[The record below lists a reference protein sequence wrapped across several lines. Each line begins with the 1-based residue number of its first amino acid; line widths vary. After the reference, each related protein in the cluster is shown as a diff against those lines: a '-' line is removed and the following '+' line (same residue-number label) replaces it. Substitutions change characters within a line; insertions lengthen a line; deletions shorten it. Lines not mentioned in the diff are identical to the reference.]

1 MQNYRNAF
9 LALALHHLTAGQKKM
24 VVKTLD
30 TMNKRIPAK
39 VIAMETGL
47 MYEMANLYNRAGS
60 MEKYKEI
67 AAEVE
72 KRALKEMA
80 ENPNDVDSYY
90 NPYRILI
97 NIYENLKEYKKLTS
111 LWEKIYRI
119 YPNDYNVKAN
129 IIKYQ
134 KLAMKQDSIINSNK
148 NK

>member
-134 KLAMKQDSIINSNK
+134 KLAMKQDRYN
-148 NK
+148 